1 MLGSR
6 WQKASRAHDPR
17 GLDRLEHRFNPA
29 LVVLFACAGPKPPID
44 PVLRGIEKP
53 LAAFAI

>member
-1 MLGSR
+1 MILAVWIGWS
-6 WQKASRAHDPR
+6 ADTH
-17 GLDRLEHRFNPA
+17 PA
-29 LVVLFACAGPKPPID
+29 PVVLFACAGPKPPID